1 MERLNQQE
9 ARQVATRIYDA
20 IERGKTQMAKA
31 QETMKRNVNRHRR
44 PVDFGPGDDVYVS
57 TKNWRME

>member
-9 ARQVATRIYDA
+9 ARQVATRIHDA

-31 QETMKRNVNRHRR
+31 QETIKRNINRHRR
-44 PVDFGPGDDVYVS
+44 LVNFGPRDDVYVS
-57 TKNWRME
+57 TKN